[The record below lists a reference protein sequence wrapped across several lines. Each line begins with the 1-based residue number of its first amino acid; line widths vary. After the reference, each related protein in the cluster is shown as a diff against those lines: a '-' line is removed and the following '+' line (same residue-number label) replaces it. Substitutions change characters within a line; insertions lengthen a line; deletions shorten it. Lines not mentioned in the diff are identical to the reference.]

1 MFLYPASIKYLE
13 NHSINID
20 KLYEELCEDKI
31 YWVKEK
37 VRHLTKEEKEDEA
50 KDFRVEGYKEDE
62 IIKKVNRMRVVLD
75 TSVVLVKK
83 GEKPKSTDRIEY
95 TKTIPY
101 PFLIS
106 YIEQHIIRGKK
117 WKLLYNNPV
126 YDIEFNNV
134 ILNFNKKELY
144 TIEEVITAFL
154 CYLKV
159 NNLLK

>member
-62 IIKKVNRMRVVLD
+62 IIKKVNHMRVLLD

-83 GEKPKSTDRIEY
+83 GEKDRKS
-95 TKTIPY
+95 
-101 PFLIS
+101 
-106 YIEQHIIRGKK
+106 
-117 WKLLYNNPV
+117 V
-126 YDIEFNNV
+126 V
-134 ILNFNKKELY
+134 
-144 TIEEVITAFL
+144 
-154 CYLKV
+154 
-159 NNLLK
+159 